1 MEKKIQI
8 KQPKY
13 QVIAEDIAAKIVE
26 KNMLSGKRFMPVHRW
41 HLNTVFHRKLL
52 DEQLPFYRI

>member
-26 KNMLSGKRFMPVHRW
+26 KNMLSVKRFMPDHRR
-41 HLNTVFHRKLL
+41 HPNIMFHRKLQ
-52 DEQLPFYRI
+52 DERLPFCRI

>member
-26 KNMLSGKRFMPVHRW
+26 KNILSEKKFMHVH
-41 HLNTVFHRKLL
+41 H
-52 DEQLPFYRI
+52 